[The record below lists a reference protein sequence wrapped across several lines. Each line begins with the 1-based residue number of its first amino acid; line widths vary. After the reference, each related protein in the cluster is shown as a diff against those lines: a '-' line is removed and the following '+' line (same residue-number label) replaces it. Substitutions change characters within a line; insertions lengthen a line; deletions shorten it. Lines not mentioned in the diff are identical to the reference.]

1 MAHNEARRVPKR
13 RETLSHAGFCAK
25 AVPVKKIPAPQLA
38 LALAACCAVSAAL
51 AGPELSLAPR
61 NVTGVFQPG
70 EPVVWDLVARGAGA
84 EALKE
89 ASYTIKRG
97 GATPAGQ
104 GTVPF
109 SGGRATL
116 ATTCPQPGA
125 LLAEVAAKGPDGKE
139 LKALGGAVV
148 APGQIKP
155 SAPCPA
161 DFDAFWKTKLAEL
174 AAVPPHPVF
183 APADSGKAGVQYGQL
198 TLDNIRGTKIRGHL
212 ARPAQGQ
219 KFPAILFVQYA
230 GVYTLPKNSAVGA
243 AAEGWLALN
252 ISAHDLPLEE
262 PQAFYDQQNNGPL
275 KNYTAIGNDDRERS
289 YFLRMFLAC
298 HRAVEYLAQRPDW
311 NGKTLVV
318 SGTSQ
323 GGLQAFVT
331 AGLNQKVTALLALVP
346 AGCDNTGALA
356 GRRPGWP
363 YWMNS
368 AAGKDQAKALETAKY
383 FDGVNF
389 AARVRCPAL
398 VGIGLI
404 DTTSPPEGVWSAVN
418 LMHGPQEVIVL
429 PLSDHRGQSNSQ
441 APYRAR
447 EKAWR
452 AALVRDQPPPV
463 Q

>member
-1 MAHNEARRVPKR
+1 MNTNTLRHGLLAVGMLFVVSARAAPELV
-13 RETLSHAGFCAK
+13 L
-25 AVPVKKIPAPQLA
+25 APQN
-38 LALAACCAVSAAL
+38 
-51 AGPELSLAPR
+51 E
-61 NVTGVFQPG
+61 TGVYQPS
-70 EPVVWDLVARGAGA
+70 DLAWKISVRGAGA
-84 EALKE
+84 EAIKE
-89 ASYTIKRG
+89 AGYAIKRG

-104 GTVPF
+104 GTVF
-109 SGGRATL
+109 FNNGGATL
-116 ATTCPQPGA
+116 AASLKEPGA
-125 LLAEVAAKGPDGKE
+125 LLAEVTAKTADGKD

-148 APGQIKP
+148 SPEKIKP

-161 DFDAFWKTKLAEL
+161 DFDAFWKAKLGEL
-174 AAVPPHPVF
+174 AAVPPHPVL
-183 APADSGKAGVQYGQL
+183 APATSGKSGVQYWQL

-230 GVYTLPKNSAVGA
+230 GVYPLPKNSAVGA
-243 AAEGWLALN
+243 ASEGWLALN

-275 KNYTAIGNDDRERS
+275 KNYTAIGNDDREKS

-323 GGLQAFVT
+323 GGLQTFVT
-331 AGLNQKVTALLALVP
+331 AGLNHKVTALLAMVP

-363 YWMNS
+363 YWMSS
-368 AAGKDQAKALETAKY
+368 AAGKDQQKALETSKY

-389 AARVRCPAL
+389 AARVKCPAL

-418 LMHGPQEVIVL
+418 LMQGPKEVVAL
-429 PLSDHRGQSNSQ
+429 PLAAHRDHNNAQ
-441 APYRAR
+441 APYRVR

-452 AALVRDQPPPV
+452 AALVHDQPPPV
-463 Q
+463 K

>member
-1 MAHNEARRVPKR
+1 MNTNALR
-13 RETLSHAGFCAK
+13 FCAVI
-25 AVPVKKIPAPQLA
+25 ANLLFATSV
-38 LALAACCAVSAAL
+38 LAA
-51 AGPELSLAPR
+51 PELAITPQ
-61 NVTGVFQPG
+61 NDTGVYQPS
-70 EPVVWDLVARGAGA
+70 DLAWKISVHGAGA
-84 EALKE
+84 EAIKE
-89 ASYTIKRG
+89 ASYSIKRG

-104 GTVPF
+104 GTVF
-109 SGGRATL
+109 FNNGSAVLTASL
-116 ATTCPQPGA
+116 KEPGA
-125 LLAEVAAKGPDGKE
+125 LLAEITAKTAEGKE

-148 APGQIKP
+148 SSEKIKP

-161 DFDAFWKTKLAEL
+161 DFDAFWKTKLGEL
-174 AAVPPHPVF
+174 AAVPPHPVL
-183 APADSGKAGVQYGQL
+183 APAASGKNGVEYWQL
-198 TLDNIRGTKIRGHL
+198 TMDNIRGTKIRGHL
-212 ARPAQGQ
+212 ARPTQGQ

-230 GVYTLPKNSAVGA
+230 GVYPLPKNSAVGA
-243 AAEGWLALN
+243 AVEGWLALN

-275 KNYTAIGNDDRERS
+275 KNYTAIGNDDREKS

-331 AGLNQKVTALLALVP
+331 AGLNHKVTALLAMVP

-363 YWMNS
+363 YWMSS
-368 AAGKDQAKALETAKY
+368 AVGKDQQKALETSKY

-389 AARVRCPAL
+389 AARVKCPAL

-418 LMHGPQEVIVL
+418 LMQGSKEVVAL
-429 PLSDHRGQSNSQ
+429 PLSDHRGRNNSQ
-441 APYRAR
+441 APYHVR
-447 EKAWR
+447 EKVWR
-452 AALVRDQPPPV
+452 AALVHDQPPPV
-463 Q
+463 K